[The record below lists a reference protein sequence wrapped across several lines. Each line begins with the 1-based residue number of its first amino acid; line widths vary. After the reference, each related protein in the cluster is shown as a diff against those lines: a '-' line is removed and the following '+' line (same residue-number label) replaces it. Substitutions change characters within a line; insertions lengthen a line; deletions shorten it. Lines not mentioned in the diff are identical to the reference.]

1 MILIGAGNLG
11 GAIAAFINTSRLPYR
26 VLGAFDIDSSLFGKT
41 VGSALIHPMEE
52 MPQFISDNHVDIAVL
67 TVPRSAA
74 VQIAQTLT
82 ACGIRAIWNFAH
94 VDLPVPAGI
103 PVEKKNYRELRKKA
117 GVVFQNPDDQLF
129 LPRIRDNVAFGLKN
143 LGVSPEETDRRVQNI
158 LQQFNIPELSGRL
171 SMKLSGG
178 EKRLAALASVMVM
191 EPEVL
196 LLDEPTAFL
205 DPKARRNLIRILKRL
220 PQTMLI
226 ATHDLSF
233 AAEVCPRAVLLS
245 RGMLIAEKATE
256 EIDEDL
262 IS

>member
-1 MILIGAGNLG
+1 MIELKDWSVTWPDGTEAVKKLSFQVQSGERTALIGGNGAGKSTLIRSLVG
-11 GAIAAFINTSRLPYR
+11 VLPGVGYAAL
-26 VLGAFDIDSSLFGKT
+26 
-41 VGSALIHPMEE
+41 
-52 MPQFISDNHVDIAVL
+52 
-67 TVPRSAA
+67 
-74 VQIAQTLT
+74 
-82 ACGIRAIWNFAH
+82 
-94 VDLPVPAGI
+94 AGI

-143 LGVSPEETDRRVQNI
+143 LGISPEETDHRVRNI

-205 DPKARRNLIRILKRL
+205 DPKARRNLIRVLKRL

-233 AAEVCPRAVLLS
+233 AAEVCPRAAVLS
-245 RGMLIAEKATE
+245 RGKLTAEKPTE
-256 EIDEDL
+256 EIDEDF

>member
-1 MILIGAGNLG
+1 MIELKDWSVTWPDGTEAVKELSFRVQAGERTALIGGNGAGKSTLIRSLVG
-11 GAIAAFINTSRLPYR
+11 VLPGVGYAAL
-26 VLGAFDIDSSLFGKT
+26 
-41 VGSALIHPMEE
+41 
-52 MPQFISDNHVDIAVL
+52 
-67 TVPRSAA
+67 
-74 VQIAQTLT
+74 
-82 ACGIRAIWNFAH
+82 
-94 VDLPVPAGI
+94 AGI
-103 PVEKKNYRELRKKA
+103 PVEKKNYRELRRKA

-143 LGVSPEETDRRVQNI
+143 LGISPEETDYRVRNI
-158 LQQFNIPELSGRL
+158 LLQFNISGLADRL
-171 SMKLSGG
+171 AMKLSGG

-205 DPKARRNLIRILKRL
+205 DPKARRNLIRVLKRL

-245 RGMLIAEKATE
+245 RGTLTAEKATE

>member
-1 MILIGAGNLG
+1 MIELKDWSVTWPDGTEAVKNLSFRVQAGERTALIGGNGAGKSTLIRSLVG
-11 GAIAAFINTSRLPYR
+11 VLPGEGYAAL
-26 VLGAFDIDSSLFGKT
+26 
-41 VGSALIHPMEE
+41 
-52 MPQFISDNHVDIAVL
+52 
-67 TVPRSAA
+67 
-74 VQIAQTLT
+74 
-82 ACGIRAIWNFAH
+82 
-94 VDLPVPAGI
+94 AGI
-103 PVEKKNYRELRKKA
+103 PVEKKNYRELRRKA

-205 DPKARRNLIRILKRL
+205 DPKARRNLIRVLKRL

-245 RGMLIAEKATE
+245 RGTLIAEKATE

>member
-1 MILIGAGNLG
+1 MIELKDWSVTWPDGTEAVKKLSFRVRAGERTALIGGNGAGKSTLIRSLVG
-11 GAIAAFINTSRLPYR
+11 VLPGEGYAAL
-26 VLGAFDIDSSLFGKT
+26 
-41 VGSALIHPMEE
+41 
-52 MPQFISDNHVDIAVL
+52 
-67 TVPRSAA
+67 
-74 VQIAQTLT
+74 
-82 ACGIRAIWNFAH
+82 
-94 VDLPVPAGI
+94 AGI
-103 PVEKKNYRELRKKA
+103 PVEKKNYRELRRKT

-143 LGVSPEETDRRVQNI
+143 LGISPEETDTRVRNI
-158 LQQFNIPELSGRL
+158 LQQFNIPGLADRL
-171 SMKLSGG
+171 AMKLSGG

-205 DPKARRNLIRILKRL
+205 DPKARRNLIRVLKRL

-245 RGMLIAEKATE
+245 RGTLIAEKATE

>member
-1 MILIGAGNLG
+1 MIELKDWSVTWPDGTEAVKKLSFQVQAGERTALIGGNGAGKSTLIRSLVG
-11 GAIAAFINTSRLPYR
+11 VLPGVGYAAL
-26 VLGAFDIDSSLFGKT
+26 
-41 VGSALIHPMEE
+41 
-52 MPQFISDNHVDIAVL
+52 
-67 TVPRSAA
+67 
-74 VQIAQTLT
+74 
-82 ACGIRAIWNFAH
+82 
-94 VDLPVPAGI
+94 AGI
-103 PVEKKNYRELRKKA
+103 PVEKKNYRELRRKA

-143 LGVSPEETDRRVQNI
+143 LGISPEETDHRVRNI
-158 LQQFNIPELSGRL
+158 LQQFNIPELPGRL

-205 DPKARRNLIRILKRL
+205 DPKARRNLIRVLKRL

-245 RGMLIAEKATE
+245 RGTLTAEKATE
-256 EIDEDL
+256 EIDEDF

>member
-1 MILIGAGNLG
+1 MIKLIDWTVVYPDGTKALDRLSLSAGRGERTALIGGNGAGK
-11 GAIAAFINTSRLPYR
+11 
-26 VLGAFDIDSSLFGKT
+26 SSLIRSL
-41 VGSALIHPMEE
+41 VGILPGQGTAE
-52 MPQFISDNHVDIAVL
+52 IAGLEVRKENL
-67 TVPRSAA
+67 
-74 VQIAQTLT
+74 QE
-82 ACGIRAIWNFAH
+82 IR
-94 VDLPVPAGI
+94 
-103 PVEKKNYRELRKKA
+103 RRT

-129 LPRIRDNVAFGLKN
+129 LPTIRDNVAFGLKN
-143 LGVSPEETDRRVQNI
+143 LGMGKEEAEEKVRNI
-158 LQQFNIPELSGRL
+158 LQQFNIPGLADRL
-171 SMKLSGG
+171 AMKLSGG

-196 LLDEPTAFL
+196 LLEEPTAFL

-245 RGMLIAEKATE
+245 RGTLIAEKATE

>member
-1 MILIGAGNLG
+1 MIELKDWSVTWPDGTEAVKRLSFRVQAGERTALIGGNGAGKSTLIRSLVG
-11 GAIAAFINTSRLPYR
+11 VLPGTGYAAL
-26 VLGAFDIDSSLFGKT
+26 
-41 VGSALIHPMEE
+41 
-52 MPQFISDNHVDIAVL
+52 
-67 TVPRSAA
+67 
-74 VQIAQTLT
+74 
-82 ACGIRAIWNFAH
+82 
-94 VDLPVPAGI
+94 AGI
-103 PVEKKNYRELRKKA
+103 QVEKKNYRELRRKA

-143 LGVSPEETDRRVQNI
+143 LGISPEETDHRVRKI

-205 DPKARRNLIRILKRL
+205 DPKARRNLIRVLKRL

-233 AAEVCPRAVLLS
+233 AAEVCPRAAVLS
-245 RGMLIAEKATE
+245 RGKLTAEKPTE

>member
-1 MILIGAGNLG
+1 MIELSDWSVTWPDGTAAVKDLSFRIPPGGRAALIGGNGAGK
-11 GAIAAFINTSRLPYR
+11 
-26 VLGAFDIDSSLFGKT
+26 SSLIRSLVG
-41 VGSALIHPMEE
+41 VLPGGGSA
-52 MPQFISDNHVDIAVL
+52 VL
-67 TVPRSAA
+67 
-74 VQIAQTLT
+74 
-82 ACGIRAIWNFAH
+82 
-94 VDLPVPAGI
+94 AGI
-103 PVEKKNYRELRKKA
+103 PVTKKNCTEVRKKV

-129 LPRIRDNVAFGLKN
+129 LPSIRDNVAFGLKN
-143 LGVSPEETDRRVQNI
+143 LGVGQEETERRVRNI
-158 LQQFNIPELSGRL
+158 LLQFNIPDLSDRL
-171 SMKLSGG
+171 SMRLSGG

-205 DPKARRNLIRILKRL
+205 DPKARRNLIRVLNRL

-233 AAEVCPRAVLLS
+233 AAEVCPRALVLS
-245 RGMLIAEKATE
+245 RGTLTADRPTE

>member
-1 MILIGAGNLG
+1 MIELKDWSVTWPDGTEAVKKLSFQVQSGERTALIGGNGAGKSTLIRSLVG
-11 GAIAAFINTSRLPYR
+11 VLPGVGYAAL
-26 VLGAFDIDSSLFGKT
+26 
-41 VGSALIHPMEE
+41 
-52 MPQFISDNHVDIAVL
+52 
-67 TVPRSAA
+67 
-74 VQIAQTLT
+74 
-82 ACGIRAIWNFAH
+82 
-94 VDLPVPAGI
+94 AGI
-103 PVEKKNYRELRKKA
+103 PVEKKNYRELRKKT

-143 LGVSPEETDRRVQNI
+143 LGISPEETDYRVRNI
-158 LQQFNIPELSGRL
+158 LLQFNISGLADRL
-171 SMKLSGG
+171 AMKLSGG

-205 DPKARRNLIRILKRL
+205 DPKARRNLIRVLKRL

-245 RGMLIAEKATE
+245 RGTLIAEKATE

>member
-1 MILIGAGNLG
+1 MIELKDWSVTWPDGTEAVKKLSFQVQAGERTALIGGNGAGKSTLIRSLVG
-11 GAIAAFINTSRLPYR
+11 VLPGVGYAAL
-26 VLGAFDIDSSLFGKT
+26 
-41 VGSALIHPMEE
+41 
-52 MPQFISDNHVDIAVL
+52 
-67 TVPRSAA
+67 
-74 VQIAQTLT
+74 
-82 ACGIRAIWNFAH
+82 
-94 VDLPVPAGI
+94 AGI
-103 PVEKKNYRELRKKA
+103 PVEKKNYRELRRKA

-143 LGVSPEETDRRVQNI
+143 LGMGKEEADEKVRNI
-158 LQQFNIPELSGRL
+158 LLQFNIPGLADRL
-171 SMKLSGG
+171 AMKLSGG

-205 DPKARRNLIRILKRL
+205 DPKARRNLIRVLKRL

-233 AAEVCPRAVLLS
+233 AAEVCPRAAVLS
-245 RGMLIAEKATE
+245 RGKLTAERPTE
-256 EIDEDL
+256 EIDEDF

>member
-1 MILIGAGNLG
+1 MIELKDWSVTWPDGTEAVKKLSFQVQSGERTALIGGNGAGKSTLIRSLVG
-11 GAIAAFINTSRLPYR
+11 VLPGVGYAAL
-26 VLGAFDIDSSLFGKT
+26 
-41 VGSALIHPMEE
+41 
-52 MPQFISDNHVDIAVL
+52 
-67 TVPRSAA
+67 
-74 VQIAQTLT
+74 
-82 ACGIRAIWNFAH
+82 
-94 VDLPVPAGI
+94 AGI

-143 LGVSPEETDRRVQNI
+143 LGISPEETDHRVRNI

-205 DPKARRNLIRILKRL
+205 DPKARRNLIRVLKRL

-233 AAEVCPRAVLLS
+233 AAEVCPRAAVLS
-245 RGMLIAEKATE
+245 RGKLTAERPTE
-256 EIDEDL
+256 EIDEDF

>member
-1 MILIGAGNLG
+1 MIELTNWSVTWPDGTAAVKKLSFRIPPGERAALIGGNGAGK
-11 GAIAAFINTSRLPYR
+11 
-26 VLGAFDIDSSLFGKT
+26 SSLIRSLVG
-41 VGSALIHPMEE
+41 VLPGEGSA
-52 MPQFISDNHVDIAVL
+52 VL
-67 TVPRSAA
+67 
-74 VQIAQTLT
+74 
-82 ACGIRAIWNFAH
+82 
-94 VDLPVPAGI
+94 AGI
-103 PVEKKNYRELRKKA
+103 PVTKKNFTEVRKKV

-129 LPRIRDNVAFGLKN
+129 LPRIRDNIAFGLKN
-143 LGVSPEETDRRVQNI
+143 LGVSADETDRRVRNI
-158 LQQFNIPELSGRL
+158 LLQFNIPDLADRL
-171 SMKLSGG
+171 SMRLSGG

-205 DPKARRNLIRILKRL
+205 DPKARRNLIRVLNRL

-233 AAEVCPRAVLLS
+233 AAEVCPRALVLT
-245 RGMLIAEKATE
+245 RGTLTADRPTE

>member
-1 MILIGAGNLG
+1 MIELKDWSVTWPDGTEAVKRLSFRVQAGERTALIGGNGAGKSTLIRSLVG
-11 GAIAAFINTSRLPYR
+11 VLPGEGYAAL
-26 VLGAFDIDSSLFGKT
+26 
-41 VGSALIHPMEE
+41 
-52 MPQFISDNHVDIAVL
+52 
-67 TVPRSAA
+67 
-74 VQIAQTLT
+74 
-82 ACGIRAIWNFAH
+82 
-94 VDLPVPAGI
+94 AGI
-103 PVEKKNYRELRKKA
+103 PVEKMNYRELRRKA

-143 LGVSPEETDRRVQNI
+143 LGVGPEETDRRVQNI

-205 DPKARRNLIRILKRL
+205 DPKARRNLIRVLKRL

-245 RGMLIAEKATE
+245 RGTLIAEKATE
-256 EIDEDL
+256 EIDENL

>member
-1 MILIGAGNLG
+1 MIELSDWSVTWPDGTAAVKDLSFRIPPGGRAALIGGNGAGK
-11 GAIAAFINTSRLPYR
+11 
-26 VLGAFDIDSSLFGKT
+26 SSLIRSLVG
-41 VGSALIHPMEE
+41 VLPGGGSA
-52 MPQFISDNHVDIAVL
+52 VL
-67 TVPRSAA
+67 
-74 VQIAQTLT
+74 
-82 ACGIRAIWNFAH
+82 
-94 VDLPVPAGI
+94 AGI
-103 PVEKKNYRELRKKA
+103 PVTKKNCTEVRKKV

-129 LPRIRDNVAFGLKN
+129 LPSIRDNIAFGLKN
-143 LGVSPEETDRRVQNI
+143 LGVGQEETERRVRNI
-158 LQQFNIPELSGRL
+158 LLQFNIPDLSDRL
-171 SMKLSGG
+171 SMRLSGG

-205 DPKARRNLIRILKRL
+205 DPKARRNLIRVLNRL

-233 AAEVCPRAVLLS
+233 AAEVCPRALVLS
-245 RGMLIAEKATE
+245 RGTLTADRPTE

>member
-1 MILIGAGNLG
+1 MIELTNWSVIWPDGTAAVKNLSFRIPPGERAALIGGNGAGK
-11 GAIAAFINTSRLPYR
+11 
-26 VLGAFDIDSSLFGKT
+26 SSLIRSLVG
-41 VGSALIHPMEE
+41 VLPGEGSA
-52 MPQFISDNHVDIAVL
+52 VL
-67 TVPRSAA
+67 
-74 VQIAQTLT
+74 
-82 ACGIRAIWNFAH
+82 
-94 VDLPVPAGI
+94 AGI
-103 PVEKKNYRELRKKA
+103 PVTKKNFMEVRKKV

-129 LPRIRDNVAFGLKN
+129 LPRIRDNIAFGLKN
-143 LGVSPEETDRRVQNI
+143 LGVSADETDRRVRNI
-158 LQQFNIPELSGRL
+158 LQQFNIPDLADRL
-171 SMKLSGG
+171 SMRLSGG

-205 DPKARRNLIRILKRL
+205 DPRARRNLIRVLNRL

-233 AAEVCPRAVLLS
+233 AAEVCPRALVLT
-245 RGMLIAEKATE
+245 RGTLTADRPTE

>member
-1 MILIGAGNLG
+1 MIELKDWSVTWPDGPEAVTKLSFQVQSGERTALIGGNGAGKSTLIRSLVG
-11 GAIAAFINTSRLPYR
+11 VLPGVGYAAL
-26 VLGAFDIDSSLFGKT
+26 
-41 VGSALIHPMEE
+41 
-52 MPQFISDNHVDIAVL
+52 
-67 TVPRSAA
+67 
-74 VQIAQTLT
+74 
-82 ACGIRAIWNFAH
+82 
-94 VDLPVPAGI
+94 AGI
-103 PVEKKNYRELRKKA
+103 PVEKKNYRELRRKA

-143 LGVSPEETDRRVQNI
+143 LGISPEETDHRVRNI

-205 DPKARRNLIRILKRL
+205 DPKARRNLIRVLKRL

-233 AAEVCPRAVLLS
+233 AAEVCPRAAVLS
-245 RGMLIAEKATE
+245 RGKLTAERPTE
-256 EIDEDL
+256 EIDEDF

>member
-1 MILIGAGNLG
+1 MIELKDWSVTWPDGTEAVKKLSFRVQAGERTALIGGNGAGKSTLIRSLAGVLPG
-11 GAIAAFINTSRLPYR
+11 GGYAAL
-26 VLGAFDIDSSLFGKT
+26 
-41 VGSALIHPMEE
+41 
-52 MPQFISDNHVDIAVL
+52 
-67 TVPRSAA
+67 
-74 VQIAQTLT
+74 
-82 ACGIRAIWNFAH
+82 
-94 VDLPVPAGI
+94 AGI
-103 PVEKKNYRELRKKA
+103 QVEKMNYRELRRKA

-143 LGVSPEETDRRVQNI
+143 LGISPEETDHRVRNI

-205 DPKARRNLIRILKRL
+205 DPKARRNLIRVLKRL

-245 RGMLIAEKATE
+245 RGTLIAEKATE

>member
-1 MILIGAGNLG
+1 MIELKDWSVTWPDGTEAVKKLSFQVQAGERTALIGGNGAGKSTLIRSLVG
-11 GAIAAFINTSRLPYR
+11 VLPGVGYAAL
-26 VLGAFDIDSSLFGKT
+26 
-41 VGSALIHPMEE
+41 
-52 MPQFISDNHVDIAVL
+52 
-67 TVPRSAA
+67 
-74 VQIAQTLT
+74 
-82 ACGIRAIWNFAH
+82 
-94 VDLPVPAGI
+94 AGI

-143 LGVSPEETDRRVQNI
+143 LGISPEETDHRVRNI

-205 DPKARRNLIRILKRL
+205 DPKARRNLIRVLKRL

-233 AAEVCPRAVLLS
+233 AAEVCPRAAVLS
-245 RGMLIAEKATE
+245 RGKLTAERPTE
-256 EIDEDL
+256 EIDEDF

>member
-1 MILIGAGNLG
+1 MIELKDWSVTWPDGTEAVKKLSFRVQAGERTALIGGNGAGKSTLIRSLVG
-11 GAIAAFINTSRLPYR
+11 VLPGEGYAAL
-26 VLGAFDIDSSLFGKT
+26 
-41 VGSALIHPMEE
+41 
-52 MPQFISDNHVDIAVL
+52 
-67 TVPRSAA
+67 
-74 VQIAQTLT
+74 
-82 ACGIRAIWNFAH
+82 
-94 VDLPVPAGI
+94 AGI
-103 PVEKKNYRELRKKA
+103 PVEKKNYRELRRKA

-143 LGVSPEETDRRVQNI
+143 LGISPEETDYRVRNI
-158 LQQFNIPELSGRL
+158 LLQFNISGLADRL
-171 SMKLSGG
+171 AMKLSGG

-205 DPKARRNLIRILKRL
+205 DPKARRNLIRVLKRL

-245 RGMLIAEKATE
+245 RGTLTAEKPTE

>member
-1 MILIGAGNLG
+1 MIELKDWSVTWPDGTEAVKKLSFRVQAGERTALIGGNGAGKSTLIRSLVG
-11 GAIAAFINTSRLPYR
+11 VLPGEGYAAL
-26 VLGAFDIDSSLFGKT
+26 
-41 VGSALIHPMEE
+41 
-52 MPQFISDNHVDIAVL
+52 
-67 TVPRSAA
+67 
-74 VQIAQTLT
+74 
-82 ACGIRAIWNFAH
+82 
-94 VDLPVPAGI
+94 AGI
-103 PVEKKNYRELRKKA
+103 PVEKKNYRELRRKA

-143 LGVSPEETDRRVQNI
+143 LGISPEETDYRVRNI
-158 LQQFNIPELSGRL
+158 LLQFNISGLADRL
-171 SMKLSGG
+171 AMKLSGG

-205 DPKARRNLIRILKRL
+205 DPKARRNLIRVLKRL

-233 AAEVCPRAVLLS
+233 AAEVCPRAAVLS
-245 RGMLIAEKATE
+245 RGKLTAEKPTE
-256 EIDEDL
+256 EIDEDF

>member
-1 MILIGAGNLG
+1 MIELKDWSVTWPDGTEAVKKLSFQVQSGERTALIGGNGAGKSTLIRSLVG
-11 GAIAAFINTSRLPYR
+11 VLPGVGYAAL
-26 VLGAFDIDSSLFGKT
+26 
-41 VGSALIHPMEE
+41 
-52 MPQFISDNHVDIAVL
+52 
-67 TVPRSAA
+67 
-74 VQIAQTLT
+74 
-82 ACGIRAIWNFAH
+82 
-94 VDLPVPAGI
+94 AGI

-143 LGVSPEETDRRVQNI
+143 LGISPEETDHRVRNI
-158 LQQFNIPELSGRL
+158 LQQFNIPGLADRL
-171 SMKLSGG
+171 AMKLSGG

-205 DPKARRNLIRILKRL
+205 DPKARRNLIRVLKRL

-245 RGMLIAEKATE
+245 RGTLTAEKATE